1 MKLKCS
7 LIAIIAALTLTA
19 LLPGCVT
26 TDYVGKTYAQTTR
39 VDLYFSESDI
49 TRAYEVMGTVRSSAP
64 GELSFE
70 DIQKELMKEAM
81 AKGADAILI
90 EDMTTI
96 AVGSTTTTQ
105 GKGNGDG
112 NDRWSS
118 TSNTT
123 ERKEKILAGK
133 LIKYK

>member
-1 MKLKCS
+1 MKSKCFI
-7 LIAIIAALTLTA
+7 IAIFAAITLSA
-19 LLPGCVT
+19 ILPGCVT
-26 TDYVGKTYAQTTR
+26 TDYVGKTYAQTSH
-39 VDLYFSESDI
+39 VDLYFSETDI
-49 TRAYEVMGTVRSSAP
+49 TRAYEVMGSVRSSAP

-70 DIQKELMKEAM
+70 EIQEELMKEAM

-90 EDMTTI
+90 EDMNTVT
-96 AVGSTTTTQ
+96 VGSTTSTQ
-105 GKGNGDG
+105 GKGNGDN

-118 TSNTT
+118 SSNTT